1 MSIIVDSSAYN
12 GICSCGREHSMV
24 TQAAVIEKDSLLRF
38 EELTQQYGIGGKCC
52 ALYGENSYAATADRH
67 PKAEQE
73 IVLRSEELHSDE
85 KSTAEVLERLEKDVE
100 VLIAVGSGTIHDIAR
115 FCAHKRGIRFVS
127 CPTAASVDGF
137 CSNVAAM
144 TWYGYKK
151 TVNAVAPEIVIA
163 DSEIIKNAPFEM
175 VCSGVGDIMAKYT
188 ALAEWEISHAVTGE
202 YLCRRTYE
210 ITRSAADTVM
220 KSVLGLLCGEYE
232 AFENVTYALLMSGI
246 AMQMMGNSRPASGAE
261 HHISHMIEM
270 GPKKFEVLFPAMHG
284 EKTGVGT
291 ILAAKEYYR
300 MAETED
306 ISQRALVY
314 KPVSDTYLLDFFG
327 EELAESVIDENREDC
342 LAQVTP
348 EALVKNW
355 QRVREIIWKIPP
367 PETLYAQLE
376 KLEAKRDPEDIGITS
391 NQIETLLEYSPLVRN
406 RVTLM
411 RMRRMLN
418 L

>member
-1 MSIIVDSSAYN
+1 
-12 GICSCGREHSMV
+12 
-24 TQAAVIEKDSLLRF
+24 
-38 EELTQQYGIGGKCC
+38 
-52 ALYGENSYAATADRH
+52 
-67 PKAEQE
+67 
-73 IVLRSEELHSDE
+73 
-85 KSTAEVLERLEKDVE
+85 
-100 VLIAVGSGTIHDIAR
+100 
-115 FCAHKRGIRFVS
+115 
-127 CPTAASVDGF
+127 
-137 CSNVAAM
+137 
-144 TWYGYKK
+144 
-151 TVNAVAPEIVIA
+151 
-163 DSEIIKNAPFEM
+163 
-175 VCSGVGDIMAKYT
+175 
-188 ALAEWEISHAVTGE
+188 
-202 YLCRRTYE
+202 
-210 ITRSAADTVM
+210 
-220 KSVLGLLCGEYE
+220 
-232 AFENVTYALLMSGI
+232 MSGI

-355 QRVREIIWKIPP
+355 QRVREIIWKIPS